1 MKKILL
7 TVSFILITISSFSQL
22 LQKANRLHVGDI
34 TPVDAINPSAALD
47 ITSTTKGFL
56 PPRMTLTQMN
66 AITPATGL
74 MVYCTD
80 CTVEGIYVNDGT
92 NFKPLKENGL
102 VVNRVAITDLTN
114 NGGSNYTV
122 TDEFTP
128 ATGAILVSYEDA
140 LGNVISTTI
149 NSRMVG
155 ASFDV
160 YFGAIPNA
168 SGFLNYAFPTAN
180 IATVTGT
187 TSTGAKGDKGDKG
200 DDGTQGIQGVKGD
213 KGDKGDD
220 GTNVTHTGD
229 VTGATALT
237 IADNAVDGANISLNG
252 EVTGDMM
259 YFNGTNWVRLA
270 KGTAGQNLMMNADA
284 TAPEWVTGET
294 LSRAKLTRADF
305 TASSGD
311 ISLDVIELNIG
322 SIADIANNGITI
334 AKTGEYQ
341 ISAHSTIAPATGGFQ
356 AILSLKLNNVEI
368 AGVRGNSSTVLS
380 SAIPLTISEVFSLT
394 AGDLITISTAYA
406 GNANVSNIQ
415 LSVIELPKTAGVGT
429 GSGGA
434 SNVTHTGDVT
444 GATALTIANNA
455 VTTAKI
461 NDDAVTISKIGTA
474 GVSDANKTLTTDT
487 SGNPQWKSKS
497 FMLVTFNT
505 AVDFVQNAF
514 IGGMTVNASSSD
526 LSYNS
531 TNGEITGFTV
541 GKTYVLRGSSAMR
554 RNSGAEERI
563 TYTFKHINS
572 VTGASGSQIGSFGMV
587 YSADFT
593 DNGSSVPNAVTYFT
607 PTEVGEKVVFYCH
620 QILNSTTIKTSYNYI
635 EVQEL

>member
-200 DDGTQGIQGVKGD
+200 DDGTQGIQGTKGDKGDDGAQGIQGVKGD

-220 GTNVTHTGD
+220 GT
-229 VTGATALT
+229 
-237 IADNAVDGANISLNG
+237 
-252 EVTGDMM
+252 
-259 YFNGTNWVRLA
+259 
-270 KGTAGQNLMMNADA
+270 
-284 TAPEWVTGET
+284 
-294 LSRAKLTRADF
+294 
-305 TASSGD
+305 
-311 ISLDVIELNIG
+311 
-322 SIADIANNGITI
+322 
-334 AKTGEYQ
+334 
-341 ISAHSTIAPATGGFQ
+341 
-356 AILSLKLNNVEI
+356 
-368 AGVRGNSSTVLS
+368 
-380 SAIPLTISEVFSLT
+380 
-394 AGDLITISTAYA
+394 
-406 GNANVSNIQ
+406 
-415 LSVIELPKTAGVGT
+415 
-429 GSGGA
+429 
-434 SNVTHTGDVT
+434 NVTHTGDVT